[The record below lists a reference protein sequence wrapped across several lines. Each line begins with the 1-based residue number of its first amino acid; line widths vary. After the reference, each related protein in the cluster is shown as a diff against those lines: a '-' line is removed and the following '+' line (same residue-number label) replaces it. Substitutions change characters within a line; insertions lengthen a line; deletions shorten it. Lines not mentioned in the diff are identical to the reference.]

1 MRHNI
6 KYAIIAGITLLL
18 PVALGYDA
26 RLFSWG
32 LFNIF
37 ADTRFSNEGLSTV
50 ENFDPDQDILYLPAL
65 KDKNIFQAA
74 GDLSICR
81 KKSVRK
87 YIYLYLTSGREY
99 LIRSIERSFIFEDAL
114 RQVFKSYKD
123 IPEEL
128 TMLPL
133 LESSFNP
140 LAVSSSKAVGLWQ
153 FVDNTARP
161 LGLTRNRWLDER
173 RHIEKSTEAAVK
185 HLMNLRRLFP
195 SWELT
200 LAAYNGGAGYVK
212 RTMERTGEKNFWD
225 LAEKGY
231 LRAETAEYVP
241 KFAALMIIYKNQ
253 RLFGIRDE
261 IVIPEKRETG
271 HFTLKKPVDLRDVA
285 QVSGIPIKTLKE
297 LNPELNLDVTPPAIK
312 AYRICVPVEAI
323 KKLEENT
330 QELYK
335 NSVSGVIEYMIKRGD
350 TIAKIAR
357 AHNKNTDLIIR
368 LNRIK
373 NPNSLQPG
381 TIIYVPI

>member
-6 KYAIIAGITLLL
+6 TYAIIVGIALLL
-18 PVALGYDA
+18 LGYNA

-37 ADTRFSNEGLSTV
+37 ADARYSDGGLNAV
-50 ENFDPDQDILYLPAL
+50 ENFDPDNDILYLPPL
-65 KDKNIFQAA
+65 KEKNIFQAV

-87 YIYLYLTSGREY
+87 FIYLYLTVGRDY
-99 LIRSIERSFIFEDAL
+99 LIRSIERSYLYEDAV
-114 RQVFKSYKD
+114 RKAIKEHRD

-128 TMLPL
+128 AILPL
-133 LESSFNP
+133 LESSYNP
-140 LAVSSSKAVGLWQ
+140 FAVSSSKAMGLWQ
-153 FVDNTARP
+153 FVENTARP
-161 LGLTRNRWLDER
+161 LGLASNRWLDER
-173 RHIEKSTEAAVK
+173 RNVEKSTDAALR
-185 HLMNLRRLFP
+185 HLANLRRLFP

-212 RTMERTGEKNFWD
+212 RTMEKTGESNFWD
-225 LAEKGY
+225 LAEKGN

-261 IVIPEKRETG
+261 INIPEKQETDY
-271 HFTLKKPVDLRDVA
+271 FTLKKPVDLRDVA
-285 QVSGIPIKTLKE
+285 EASGVPLQMLKE
-297 LNPELNLDVTPPAIK
+297 LNPELNLPATPLHLK
-312 AYRICVPVEAI
+312 RYRLCVPVDAI
-323 KKLEENT
+323 KKLEKVGKD
-330 QELYK
+330 LYK
-335 NSVSGVIEYMIKRGD
+335 NSVSGVKKYRVKKGD

-373 NPNSLQPG
+373 NPNSLRPG